1 LTYQLP
7 LAKVRDMP
15 RALRRRLPLV
25 VLVIGFAISLLT
37 AAALHRAEQGQQEA
51 RFAALADGAVGAIQA
66 RMLAQLTLLRGTAGF
81 FNASANVDQAEF
93 RTFVERLRLDRD
105 YPGVLGIGF
114 AAYGADRSVLV
125 DAAKRVGR
133 GPDFRPWPDKGRGIR
148 SAILLLEPLNRLNR
162 AAHGYDMLSEPIRR
176 SAMIGAA
183 RDRTAR
189 MSGRVRL
196 VQEIEPVKQPGFLL
210 YLPVR
215 DDAPGGSGGLRGWT
229 FSPLRAWDL
238 FGAIFASRSLEGG
251 VVEIFDGTADAA
263 HLLYRSGPAVRD
275 PAQHAIREIH
285 VSGRR
290 WILRLSN
297 ARDPGGWALAAGVA
311 GAGVLISLL
320 FTILLVQQNRAAS
333 RVEQQ
338 VAERTAE
345 LSAANARLRAEAEAR
360 AVAEDQVRQMQKMEA
375 IGQLTGG
382 IAHDFNNMLAVI
394 MGNLEL
400 AARRVDD
407 PERAARAI
415 ASARTGAERAAELTQ
430 RLLAYGRRQPLAPR
444 TVAPNALIEGMT
456 DLLRRSLGGA
466 IQLTTRLGQGI
477 WPVHVD
483 PVQLESAILNIA
495 INGRDAMPDGGTLEI
510 KTANRIVPAD
520 EAGGAPPPG
529 EYVLITIADTGHG
542 MEAAVAARAL
552 EPFFTTKE
560 VGKGTGLGLSQ
571 VYGFVSQSG
580 GHFGLVTAPGGGT
593 RVELFLP
600 RCRDQVPVSAA
611 ARAADEAVE
620 SGRAAE
626 TILVVE
632 DEARVRAMSVEA
644 LRELGYSVLAA
655 ESGEEAL
662 ALLERHD
669 AISLV
674 FTDMVMP
681 GMNGRQLA
689 DIIRRRWPELPI
701 LFTTG
706 FAREAAAQ
714 SGEAIAV
721 LHKPFTTAQL
731 ARRIRA
737 ALDG

>member
-1 LTYQLP
+1 
-7 LAKVRDMP
+7 MP

-25 VLVIGFAISLLT
+25 VLVIGFAISLLS
-37 AAALHRAEQGQQEA
+37 AAALYRAEQGRQEA
-51 RFAALADGAVGAIQA
+51 RFAALADGAAGAVQA

-81 FNASANVDQAEF
+81 FNASTTVDQAEF

-114 AAYGADRSVLV
+114 AAYGADRAVLV

-133 GPDFRPWPDKGRGIR
+133 GADFRPWPDKGRGIR
-148 SAILLLEPLNRLNR
+148 SAILLLEPLDRLNR
-162 AAHGYDMLSEPIRR
+162 AALGYDMLSEPVRR

-189 MSGRVRL
+189 MSGRLSL
-196 VQEIEPVKQPGFLL
+196 VQEIDPVKQPGFIF
-210 YLPVR
+210 YLPIR
-215 DDAPGGSGGLRGWT
+215 DDAPGGGDGLRGWA

-238 FGAIFASRSLEGG
+238 FGAIFAGRSLDGG
-251 VVEIFDGTADAA
+251 VVEVFDGTADAA

-275 PAQHAIREIH
+275 PAQRMVRPID
-285 VSGRR
+285 VSGRP

-297 ARDPGGWALAAGVA
+297 AREPGGWALAAGIA
-311 GAGVLISLL
+311 AAGVLISLL
-320 FTILLVQQNRAAS
+320 FAILLLQQDRAAS

-345 LSAANARLRAEAEAR
+345 LSAANARLRAEAGAREA
-360 AVAEDQVRQMQKMEA
+360 AEDQVRQMQKMEA

-382 IAHDFNNMLAVI
+382 IAHDFNNMLAVVI
-394 MGNLEL
+394 GNLEL
-400 AARRVDD
+400 AARRVGD
-407 PERAARAI
+407 PERVGRAI
-415 ASARTGAERAAELTQ
+415 AGARTGAERAAELTQ

-456 DLLRRSLGGA
+456 DLLRRTLGGA
-466 IQLTTRLGQGI
+466 IELTSRLGHGI

-495 INGRDAMPDGGTLEI
+495 INGRDAMPGGGKLEI
-510 KTANRIVPAD
+510 KTANRIMGR
-520 EAGGAPPPG
+520 EESGGAPPPG
-529 EYVLITIADTGHG
+529 DDVLIAIADTGHG
-542 MEAAVAARAL
+542 MEEAVAARAL

-571 VYGFVSQSG
+571 VYGFVTQSG

-593 RVELFLP
+593 RVELYLP
-600 RCRDQVPVSAA
+600 RCRDPLPKAA
-611 ARAADEAVE
+611 DARAPDEAVE
-620 SGRAAE
+620 AGRAGE

-644 LRELGYSVLAA
+644 LRELGYDVLAA
-655 ESGEEAL
+655 EGGEEAI

-689 DIIRRRWPELPI
+689 EIIGRRWPDLPI

-706 FAREAAAQ
+706 FAREAGAQ
-714 SGEAIAV
+714 SGEAITV